1 MAPTAPGQRWVVGNL
16 GIPGWDGVPRFAV
29 ADPWQCPRPG
39 WSSLGWWKVL
49 VFFFPWDTGRFLP
62 RDNVR
67 FSSLR
72 YWKVSFPLGWWKGFF
87 SPLSLL
93 TVLFPFQLIP
103 PCLITTCCYK
113 QPYLIFPGSS
123 FQCCSMATAP
133 AERCGKGLGLSQ
145 SHSNSALDYS
155 GDTFESFSE
164 EEENQARSWYSTED
178 LGSSSSQAGQS
189 PAEEE
194 SEAVERAATGKWMDV
209 KNKDTGIRPDKFAI
223 TAPAAIPALSP
234 EELDALS
241 TFCSNRISRMQQEQA
256 GKCRKLQWKIPARK
270 SESGNGCDV
279 PAQLLNR
286 IVLENTRQAVKQDVL
301 TLVGEALRS
310 LPKPSEDLWQRL
322 KDQGLENQNQP

>member
-62 RDNVR
+62 RDN
-67 FSSLR
+67 
-72 YWKVSFPLGWWKGFF
+72 
-87 SPLSLL
+87 
-93 TVLFPFQLIP
+93 
-103 PCLITTCCYK
+103 
-113 QPYLIFPGSS
+113 
-123 FQCCSMATAP
+123 CCSMATAP

-286 IVLENTRQAVKQDVL
+286 IVLENTRQAVKQVTEAEIHEASTCPECQHKEAELARAAFLRHKKNLLESALIQEKLEERLYSRDVL

>member
-1 MAPTAPGQRWVVGNL
+1 
-16 GIPGWDGVPRFAV
+16 
-29 ADPWQCPRPG
+29 
-39 WSSLGWWKVL
+39 
-49 VFFFPWDTGRFLP
+49 
-62 RDNVR
+62 
-67 FSSLR
+67 
-72 YWKVSFPLGWWKGFF
+72 
-87 SPLSLL
+87 
-93 TVLFPFQLIP
+93 
-103 PCLITTCCYK
+103 
-113 QPYLIFPGSS
+113 
-123 FQCCSMATAP
+123 MATAP

-286 IVLENTRQAVKQDVL
+286 IVLENTRQAVKQVTEAEIHEASTCPECQHKEAELARAAFLRHKKNLLESALIQEKLEERLYSRDVL